1 MVAFWPS
8 RRAVQDEFTSFYSSR
23 APMLRNT
30 AYLLCGDWHLA
41 EDLTQTVFIKLYRA
55 WRRIERHDT
64 MDQFARKV
72 LLRTYL
78 DERRRPWR
86 REFPTEPDAEDLE
99 VADFGDDTEGRL
111 AIRQAVLQLSRQHR
125 AVLVLRYWEDMPVE
139 QVAEI
144 LECSPGTVKSQTSR
158 GLASL
163 RKLLGGGADGADE
176 TGLFPHAG
184 RSASAP
190 AARQR

>member
-1 MVAFWPS
+1 
-8 RRAVQDEFTSFYSSR
+8 
-23 APMLRNT
+23 MLRNT

-86 REFPTEPDAEDLE
+86 REFPTEPDTAELE
-99 VADFGDDTEGRL
+99 VAELGDDPETPCG
-111 AIRQAVLQLSRQHR
+111 AGA
-125 AVLVLRYWEDMPVE
+125 AF
-139 QVAEI
+139 
-144 LECSPGTVKSQTSR
+144 
-158 GLASL
+158 
-163 RKLLGGGADGADE
+163 LGGHVGG
-176 TGLFPHAG
+176 TGRRDPRLLARNGQEPDLTRSGQPAQTVG
-184 RSASAP
+184 RWG
-190 AARQR
+190 RWIR

>member
-1 MVAFWPS
+1 
-8 RRAVQDEFTSFYSSR
+8 
-23 APMLRNT
+23 MLRNT

-86 REFPTEPDAEDLE
+86 REFATEPEAAELE
-99 VADFGDDTEGRL
+99 LADFGDDAESRL
-111 AIRQAVLQLSRQHR
+111 AIRQAVLQLNPKHR
-125 AVLVLRYWEDMPVE
+125 AVLVLRFWEDMSVE
-139 QVAEI
+139 QVAEV
-144 LECSPGTVKSQTSR
+144 LDCSPGTVKSQTSR
-158 GLASL
+158 GLVSL
-163 RKLLGGGADGADE
+163 RKLLGGGADGPDEADF
-176 TGLFPHAG
+176 LPNAG
-184 RSASAP
+184 RSAGAP

>member
-1 MVAFWPS
+1 
-8 RRAVQDEFTSFYSSR
+8 
-23 APMLRNT
+23 MLRNT

-41 EDLTQTVFIKLYRA
+41 EDLTQTVFIKLYRS

-72 LLRTYL
+72 LLRAYL

-86 REFPTEPDAEDLE
+86 REFPTEPDAAGFESAGH
-99 VADFGDDTEGRL
+99 ADDPESRL
-111 AIRQAVLQLSRQHR
+111 AIREAVLKLTHRHR
-125 AVLVLRYWEDMPVE
+125 AVLVLRFWEDLSVE

-144 LECSPGTVKSQTSR
+144 LDCSTGTVKSQTSR

-163 RKLLGGGADGADE
+163 RKLLGGGADGTDE
-176 TGLFPHAG
+176 AGLFPDAG
-184 RSASAP
+184 RSAGASV
-190 AARQR
+190 ARQR

>member
-1 MVAFWPS
+1 
-8 RRAVQDEFTSFYSSR
+8 
-23 APMLRNT
+23 MLRST

-86 REFPTEPDAEDLE
+86 REFPTEPDTEELE
-99 VADFGDDTEGRL
+99 VAQPGDDPEGRM
-111 AIRQAVLQLSRQHR
+111 AIRQAVAQLTRQHR
-125 AVLVLRYWEDMPVE
+125 AVLVLRFWEDMSVE
-139 QVAEI
+139 QVAE
-144 LECSPGTVKSQTSR
+144 LLGCSPGTVKSQTSR

-163 RKLLGGGADGADE
+163 RKLLGGEANGSDE
-176 TGLFPHAG
+176 TGLFPNAG
-184 RSASAP
+184 RSASAS

>member
-1 MVAFWPS
+1 
-8 RRAVQDEFTSFYSSR
+8 
-23 APMLRNT
+23 MLRNT

-86 REFPTEPDAEDLE
+86 REFPTEPDTAALDVAEL
-99 VADFGDDTEGRL
+99 GDDAEGRM
-111 AIRQAVLQLSRQHR
+111 AIRQAVLQLTRQHR
-125 AVLVLRYWEDMPVE
+125 AVLVLRFWEDMSVE

-144 LECSPGTVKSQTSR
+144 LGCSPGTVKSQTSR

-163 RKLLGGGADGADE
+163 RKLLGGGADGSDE
-176 TGLFPHAG
+176 AGLFPDAG
-184 RSASAP
+184 RSASAS

>member
-1 MVAFWPS
+1 
-8 RRAVQDEFTSFYSSR
+8 
-23 APMLRNT
+23 MLRNT

-86 REFPTEPDAEDLE
+86 REFPTEPDSAGFESAGLADDAES
-99 VADFGDDTEGRL
+99 RL
-111 AIRQAVLQLSRQHR
+111 AIRAAVLKLTHRHR
-125 AVLVLRYWEDMPVE
+125 AVLVLRFWEDLSVE

-144 LECSPGTVKSQTSR
+144 LDCSTGTVKIQTSR
-158 GLASL
+158 GLARL
-163 RKLLGGGADGADE
+163 RKLFGGEADGADE
-176 TGLFPHAG
+176 TGLLPDAG
-184 RSASAP
+184 RSAGASI
-190 AARQR
+190 ARQR

>member
-1 MVAFWPS
+1 
-8 RRAVQDEFTSFYSSR
+8 
-23 APMLRNT
+23 MLRNT

-64 MDQFARKV
+64 LDQFARKV

-86 REFPTEPDAEDLE
+86 REFPTEPDDGDLE
-99 VADFGDDTEGRL
+99 VAMPAEEPESRL
-111 AIRQAVLQLSRQHR
+111 AIRQAVLRLSRRHR
-125 AVLVLRYWEDMPVE
+125 AVLVLRFWEDLPVE

-144 LECSPGTVKSQTSR
+144 LDCSPGTVKSQTAR
-158 GLASL
+158 GLANL
-163 RKLLGGGADGADE
+163 RKMLGGEVDGGDE
-176 TGLFPHAG
+176 TRVLPDAR
-184 RSASAP
+184 RSAGASV
-190 AARQR
+190 ARQR